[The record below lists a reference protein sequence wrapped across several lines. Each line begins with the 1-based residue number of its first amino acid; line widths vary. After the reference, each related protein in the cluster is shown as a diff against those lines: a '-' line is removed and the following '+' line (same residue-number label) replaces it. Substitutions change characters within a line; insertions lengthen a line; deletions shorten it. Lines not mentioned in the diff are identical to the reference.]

1 MPHPVC
7 GRVKINRTPPSKA
20 GDGCPSRRRW
30 LAGGAGPPAAPSGS
44 RAVAGGCDAAGPS
57 ALAAEPAFTAGKQ
70 QQQKEELTDVT
81 AEECGTGTGLSG
93 SNAAGL
99 RDGQSRLGRVLRRE
113 GAGKNGGS
121 GWESRA
127 EPDASAPPSGER
139 GGVAAVPGNGRSDA
153 GQRDE
158 AAEDEAPIE
167 RAGEPR
173 SPSSEGGIRKRKKR
187 PARLTGGRKRPRR
200 AQSGA
205 AAIPSP
211 TPRALS
217 APDSR
222 AGSAGPSGD
231 QGSTGAPRKANKGVS
246 HGEACGQVVPE
257 KDGSSPLSS
266 GFQSQLPKQAVSVS
280 SERTHKRRAIKP
292 LCCQECTKI
301 KYKNP
306 KVSTPVKGPSVKINT
321 ESETSKS
328 RMKPKPCT
336 ALSEAIGKP
345 PRISDFGINKY
356 PILELCDIAKVLEIP
371 VGIAAYRYVLPT
383 ELKRKNIKCFKK
395 ERRKPI
401 WLKRGD
407 KRCAEVYSQTNCT
420 VPKKTTQE
428 LPDVVS
434 GLLQKAC
441 VRSCEKRSQ
450 GSKAG
455 CGVHEEPSV
464 KRSKVSSGKA
474 EDPAK
479 SLNTRQK
486 KQPEQ
491 CTGAA
496 EPGASAS
503 VLTNGE
509 VKLLSGAESPYLCLG
524 EVTLGNLSGGLQSCP
539 AENEL
544 KSSGYAE
551 RWDSEKS
558 EAAGDVLPA
567 GDYSDDPPEEELRDA
582 RKSRDPS
589 SCQRAVPYLAWW
601 QLSCARTYVAWPGLK
616 AQPWAAPAP
625 GFSEFSRSLDQ
636 TPCCLD
642 ASVDSNVAGGAAVQM
657 TGAECEAGLRL
668 SAECPSLQQ
677 EDDTLKGRLGS
688 CSSLGFNTPPQ
699 ASQESTVHD
708 SSSLLMTPEGQQ
720 GAGTECS
727 VAPSNPSTS
736 TPDREQTVRECSH
749 GEKEVLPGSDDSKKQ
764 ELHQFSIP
772 FQRNCVSTPLEE
784 CEPSTRVGRHPL
796 NGGSEALQQWTM
808 RRPAVDP
815 CTLTSE
821 PLPSADQKIKGPRTC
836 LAFKTNHSASVPDVS
851 RSSSEDE
858 DGFEDFATLYSGEI
872 MCEIQDACPVGPHS
886 SVTSNPSSTSDGEP
900 SEHMDVVRAYEQDA
914 IVLDVIQDDPD
925 LFGSLGEVIEAVER
939 PRCEKK
945 SLGIHKLRP
954 TKAPQTGSDYK
965 ISAGNRLSVGFHTG
979 LKSPRKKMQGNSA
992 PTLKGVA
999 TNISSC
1005 NGGDPSEPA
1014 TGLSADADCSTL
1026 KEAVAG
1032 AEGQCDDLETN
1043 ASRLLGTVE
1052 AGSGQELVPA
1062 APGSEAGS
1070 KEREEAPDGE
1080 KQQQGPAMPS
1090 AGSGATE
1097 DGFNRSKYCKFF
1109 FSATMSCYRKPC
1121 RFLHVPLQGDEK
1133 FCMEAV
1139 EMFLNTCNPDYLQR
1153 AVVVFTRY
1161 YQNSYPGVY
1170 FKSDVLQV
1178 LLSTLLRKGLFGG
1191 LFAVIQVT
1199 TTFGILPSTSLLLQ
1213 VYKKVKRFG
1222 HQEAVPFLLEVTS
1235 KCVEAGLELSE
1246 DNLSFMQRQLELL
1259 QAPRQ
1264 HIDVIVSMKSRAL
1277 KEEEEEGEQF
1287 DIDEAIAELERCK
1300 EQEDWAT
1307 LGSVFNS
1314 VCGTSGS
1321 LANLNRFCASVASAL
1336 LKDLERTP
1344 LVPFCKFVE
1353 TVCQEG
1359 RINELGR
1366 TLLGRIGISVMF
1378 GYHKTQ
1384 QWTKGRKLLEALNGM
1399 KINFF
1404 TLKGLLG
1411 HERHVSLCQVVNVA
1425 ADIYLNTGSVEGA
1438 INVLKASE
1446 WVSSSAL
1453 WPCSPGDAG
1462 SRSSLLCRL
1471 ADEAAGKGLL
1481 GDALDALTKLPGLQD
1496 FPVSDAPSVSQCV
1509 PVFNRLLKCCI
1520 EQHNLTVSSNAVD
1533 FMVCKKIPVNFGLLR
1548 NLIDRLGR
1556 QSLWVK
1562 ARSLYKC
1569 ALHLGCYPPVK
1580 ENTYCR
1586 LLSVPCS
1593 LTEIEM
1599 TLAFEMFMVSN
1610 ANSIQNPSTCT
1621 HALQIVLKRKEED
1634 GSISECDYHAAV
1646 SRLVSAAQITRP
1658 KLVIKYAT
1666 VNVCGE
1672 QVFTLDPLSALKWLS
1687 QNMEWAG
1694 KAWLVS

>member
-81 AEECGTGTGLSG
+81 AEECGT
-93 SNAAGL
+93 
-99 RDGQSRLGRVLRRE
+99 
-113 GAGKNGGS
+113 
-121 GWESRA
+121 
-127 EPDASAPPSGER
+127 
-139 GGVAAVPGNGRSDA
+139 
-153 GQRDE
+153 
-158 AAEDEAPIE
+158 
-167 RAGEPR
+167 
-173 SPSSEGGIRKRKKR
+173 
-187 PARLTGGRKRPRR
+187 
-200 AQSGA
+200 
-205 AAIPSP
+205 
-211 TPRALS
+211 
-217 APDSR
+217 
-222 AGSAGPSGD
+222 
-231 QGSTGAPRKANKGVS
+231 
-246 HGEACGQVVPE
+246 E

-280 SERTHKRRAIKP
+280 SERTHKRRAVKP

-356 PILELCDIAKVLEIP
+356 PILELCDIAKVLEVP

-407 KRCAEVYSQTNCT
+407 KRYAEGVTFYSQTNCT

-589 SCQRAVPYLAWW
+589 SCRRAVPYLAWW

-636 TPCCLD
+636 TPRCLD

-677 EDDTLKGRLGS
+677 EDDALKGLLGS

-720 GAGTECS
+720 GAGTVCS

-736 TPDREQTVRECSH
+736 TPDREQTVRDCSH

-772 FQRNCVSTPLEE
+772 FQRICVSAPLEE
-784 CEPSTRVGRHPL
+784 CEPSARVGRHPL

-836 LAFKTNHSASVPDVS
+836 LAFKANHSASVPDVS

-900 SEHMDVVRAYEQDA
+900 SEHIMDVVRAYEQDA

-999 TNISSC
+999 TNVSSC

-1052 AGSGQELVPA
+1052 AGSGQELIPA

-1277 KEEEEEGEQF
+1277 KEEEEEGGQF

-1438 INVLKASE
+1438 INVLKGGAS
-1446 WVSSSAL
+1446 A
-1453 WPCSPGDAG
+1453 DA
-1462 SRSSLLCRL
+1462 
-1471 ADEAAGKGLL
+1471 
-1481 GDALDALTKLPGLQD
+1481 
-1496 FPVSDAPSVSQCV
+1496 
-1509 PVFNRLLKCCI
+1509 
-1520 EQHNLTVSSNAVD
+1520 
-1533 FMVCKKIPVNFGLLR
+1533 FMF
-1548 NLIDRLGR
+1548 
-1556 QSLWVK
+1556 
-1562 ARSLYKC
+1562 
-1569 ALHLGCYPPVK
+1569 
-1580 ENTYCR
+1580 
-1586 LLSVPCS
+1586 
-1593 LTEIEM
+1593 
-1599 TLAFEMFMVSN
+1599 
-1610 ANSIQNPSTCT
+1610 
-1621 HALQIVLKRKEED
+1621 
-1634 GSISECDYHAAV
+1634 
-1646 SRLVSAAQITRP
+1646 
-1658 KLVIKYAT
+1658 
-1666 VNVCGE
+1666 
-1672 QVFTLDPLSALKWLS
+1672 
-1687 QNMEWAG
+1687 
-1694 KAWLVS
+1694 

>member
-121 GWESRA
+121 GRESRA

-173 SPSSEGGIRKRKKR
+173 
-187 PARLTGGRKRPRR
+187 AARPRFR
-200 AQSGA
+200 VRRPGRSGRRFRGPGPPGPRETKGAQGRLGRR
-205 AAIPSP
+205 IRESP
-211 TPRALS
+211 T
-217 APDSR
+217 
-222 AGSAGPSGD
+222 
-231 QGSTGAPRKANKGVS
+231 
-246 HGEACGQVVPE
+246 
-257 KDGSSPLSS
+257 
-266 GFQSQLPKQAVSVS
+266 
-280 SERTHKRRAIKP
+280 
-292 LCCQECTKI
+292 
-301 KYKNP
+301 
-306 KVSTPVKGPSVKINT
+306 
-321 ESETSKS
+321 
-328 RMKPKPCT
+328 
-336 ALSEAIGKP
+336 
-345 PRISDFGINKY
+345 
-356 PILELCDIAKVLEIP
+356 
-371 VGIAAYRYVLPT
+371 
-383 ELKRKNIKCFKK
+383 
-395 ERRKPI
+395 
-401 WLKRGD
+401 
-407 KRCAEVYSQTNCT
+407 
-420 VPKKTTQE
+420 
-428 LPDVVS
+428 
-434 GLLQKAC
+434 
-441 VRSCEKRSQ
+441 EKRVGRLCQ
-450 GSKAG
+450 
-455 CGVHEEPSV
+455 
-464 KRSKVSSGKA
+464 KRMEVLRCPLVSKVSCR
-474 EDPAK
+474 
-479 SLNTRQK
+479 N
-486 KQPEQ
+486 
-491 CTGAA
+491 
-496 EPGASAS
+496 
-503 VLTNGE
+503 
-509 VKLLSGAESPYLCLG
+509 KL
-524 EVTLGNLSGGLQSCP
+524 
-539 AENEL
+539 
-544 KSSGYAE
+544 
-551 RWDSEKS
+551 
-558 EAAGDVLPA
+558 
-567 GDYSDDPPEEELRDA
+567 
-582 RKSRDPS
+582 
-589 SCQRAVPYLAWW
+589 
-601 QLSCARTYVAWPGLK
+601 
-616 AQPWAAPAP
+616 
-625 GFSEFSRSLDQ
+625 
-636 TPCCLD
+636 
-642 ASVDSNVAGGAAVQM
+642 
-657 TGAECEAGLRL
+657 
-668 SAECPSLQQ
+668 
-677 EDDTLKGRLGS
+677 
-688 CSSLGFNTPPQ
+688 
-699 ASQESTVHD
+699 
-708 SSSLLMTPEGQQ
+708 
-720 GAGTECS
+720 
-727 VAPSNPSTS
+727 
-736 TPDREQTVRECSH
+736 
-749 GEKEVLPGSDDSKKQ
+749 
-764 ELHQFSIP
+764 
-772 FQRNCVSTPLEE
+772 
-784 CEPSTRVGRHPL
+784 
-796 NGGSEALQQWTM
+796 
-808 RRPAVDP
+808 
-815 CTLTSE
+815 
-821 PLPSADQKIKGPRTC
+821 
-836 LAFKTNHSASVPDVS
+836 
-851 RSSSEDE
+851 
-858 DGFEDFATLYSGEI
+858 
-872 MCEIQDACPVGPHS
+872 
-886 SVTSNPSSTSDGEP
+886 
-900 SEHMDVVRAYEQDA
+900 
-914 IVLDVIQDDPD
+914 
-925 LFGSLGEVIEAVER
+925 
-939 PRCEKK
+939 
-945 SLGIHKLRP
+945 
-954 TKAPQTGSDYK
+954 
-965 ISAGNRLSVGFHTG
+965 VGFHTG

-999 TNISSC
+999 TNVSSC

-1052 AGSGQELVPA
+1052 AGSGQELIPA

-1277 KEEEEEGEQF
+1277 KEEEEEGGQF

-1438 INVLKASE
+1438 INVLKGGAS
-1446 WVSSSAL
+1446 A
-1453 WPCSPGDAG
+1453 DA
-1462 SRSSLLCRL
+1462 
-1471 ADEAAGKGLL
+1471 
-1481 GDALDALTKLPGLQD
+1481 
-1496 FPVSDAPSVSQCV
+1496 
-1509 PVFNRLLKCCI
+1509 
-1520 EQHNLTVSSNAVD
+1520 
-1533 FMVCKKIPVNFGLLR
+1533 FMF
-1548 NLIDRLGR
+1548 
-1556 QSLWVK
+1556 
-1562 ARSLYKC
+1562 
-1569 ALHLGCYPPVK
+1569 
-1580 ENTYCR
+1580 
-1586 LLSVPCS
+1586 
-1593 LTEIEM
+1593 
-1599 TLAFEMFMVSN
+1599 
-1610 ANSIQNPSTCT
+1610 
-1621 HALQIVLKRKEED
+1621 
-1634 GSISECDYHAAV
+1634 
-1646 SRLVSAAQITRP
+1646 
-1658 KLVIKYAT
+1658 
-1666 VNVCGE
+1666 
-1672 QVFTLDPLSALKWLS
+1672 
-1687 QNMEWAG
+1687 
-1694 KAWLVS
+1694 